1 MNKKDNNNKHV
12 NLEDNILY
20 ENLNF
25 NDLDSLS
32 GDMDN
37 TLTNLF
43 LSLSVDDIKKDI
55 KNKKINKIYKTCST
69 GLIYFKIEGR

>member
-1 MNKKDNNNKHV
+1 MRGIYMNKKDNNNKHV

-55 KNKKINKIYKTCST
+55 KNKKNK
-69 GLIYFKIEGR
+69 

>member
-1 MNKKDNNNKHV
+1 MNKKDDNNRNE
-12 NLEDNILY
+12 NLEDSVLY
-20 ENLNF
+20 ENLSF

-43 LSLSVDDIKKDI
+43 LSLSVDDIKKEV
-55 KNKKINKIYKTCST
+55 KNKKIK
-69 GLIYFKIEGR
+69 

>member
-1 MNKKDNNNKHV
+1 MNKKDGNNRNK
-12 NLEDNILY
+12 NLEDGVLY

-32 GDMDN
+32 GELDN

-43 LSLSVDDIKKDI
+43 LSLSADDIKKDV
-55 KNKKINKIYKTCST
+55 KNKKTNI
-69 GLIYFKIEGR
+69 FK

>member
-1 MNKKDNNNKHV
+1 MNKKDDNNRNK
-12 NLEDNILY
+12 NLEDSVLY
-20 ENLNF
+20 DNLNF

-43 LSLSVDDIKKDI
+43 LSLSVDDIKKEVE
-55 KNKKINKIYKTCST
+55 NKKIK
-69 GLIYFKIEGR
+69 